1 MAGKDNTIALL
12 QARVEELERRLRDL
26 EARPVYV
33 PYNPV
38 PYYPA
43 PPYPAYPWGPIWV
56 GDLPAGQT
64 TGGSITTTSVTVT
77 DDAPMWASSGY
88 AQPLHG

>member
-1 MAGKDNTIALL
+1 MTGKDNTIALL

-38 PYYPA
+38 PYYPV
-43 PPYPAYPWGPIWV
+43 PSYPAYPWGPIWA
-56 GDLPAGQT
+56 GDYPGTCT
-64 TGGSITTTSVTVT
+64 TSGSIASTSTTITATDGPPTWVT
-77 DDAPMWASSGY
+77 PN
-88 AQPLHG
+88 